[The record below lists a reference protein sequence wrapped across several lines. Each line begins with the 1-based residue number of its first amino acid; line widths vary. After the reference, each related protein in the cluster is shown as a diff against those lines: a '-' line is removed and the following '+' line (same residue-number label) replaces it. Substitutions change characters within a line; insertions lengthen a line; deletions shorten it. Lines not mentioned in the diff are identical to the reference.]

1 MPVSKY
7 VYTTHDFLSWTA
19 DVFYSYIVYIYR
31 LLIVFPGTIGFFGCF
46 WFVTKIYSVVK
57 VD

>member
-19 DVFYSYIVYIYR
+19 DVFYIVYIYR
-31 LLIVFPGTIGFFGCF
+31 LVIVFPGTIGFFGCF